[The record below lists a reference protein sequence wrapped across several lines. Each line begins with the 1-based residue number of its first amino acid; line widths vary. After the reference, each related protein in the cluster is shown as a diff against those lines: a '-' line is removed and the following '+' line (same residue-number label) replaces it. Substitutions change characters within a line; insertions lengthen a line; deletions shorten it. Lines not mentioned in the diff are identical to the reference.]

1 MTNLSRRAFLGGAT
15 ALVAMPAA
23 AQTAGIA
30 PGTRFSSVAVD
41 VGPLHARRLGDY
53 AEFIRR
59 SLTTELQRA
68 FADRLGGPGPR
79 LVVVVTGVSLNPYVG
94 GGTGGRWGRGSGGGG
109 LDSDYLEGEALV
121 VGSRGEVLARHP
133 QVSATPATM
142 GGAWYDPT
150 SEQKRTAYL
159 AWHYAQWLRRAI

>member
-1 MTNLSRRAFLGGAT
+1 MTDLSRRAFLSG
-15 ALVAMPAA
+15 AA
-23 AQTAGIA
+23 ALAATPALAQPPGIA
-30 PGTRFSSVAVD
+30 PGARFSSVAVD

-53 AEFIRR
+53 AEFVRR
-59 SLTTELQRA
+59 SLTAELQRA

-79 LVVVVTGVSLNPYVG
+79 LVVVVSGVSLNPYVG
-94 GGTGGRWGRGSGGGG
+94 GGTGGRWGRSGGG

-121 VGSRGEVLARHP
+121 VGRRGEVLARHP

-142 GGAWYDPT
+142 GGAWYDPA
-150 SEQKRTAYL
+150 SEQKRTTFL

>member
-1 MTNLSRRAFLGGAT
+1 MTDLSRRAFLG
-15 ALVAMPAA
+15 AA
-23 AQTAGIA
+23 AAFAATPALAQALG
-30 PGTRFSSVAVD
+30 GTRFSSVAVD

-53 AEFIRR
+53 AEFIGR

-94 GGTGGRWGRGSGGGG
+94 GGTGGRRGRGSGGG
-109 LDSDYLEGEALV
+109 LDSDYLEGEALI
-121 VGSRGEVLARHP
+121 VGPRGEVLARHS
-133 QVSATPATM
+133 QVSATPTTM

>member
-1 MTNLSRRAFLGGAT
+1 MTGLSRRAFLGAAVTLAAT
-15 ALVAMPAA
+15 PAL
-23 AQTAGIA
+23 AQAGSIV

-53 AEFIRR
+53 AEFVRR
-59 SLTTELQRA
+59 SLTSELQRA

-94 GGTGGRWGRGSGGGG
+94 GGAAPRRGRGGG
-109 LDSDYLEGEALV
+109 DSDYLEGEALV
-121 VGSRGEVLARHP
+121 VGLRGEVLARHP
-133 QVSATPATM
+133 QLSATPASQ
-142 GGAWYDPT
+142 GGAWYDPA